1 MQNLVSQNDNG
12 IITTT
17 SLKLAETFGKN
28 HQHILR
34 DIEKLL
40 KQLPKEWGVSNFG
53 QSSYVNLQN
62 KKQPM
67 YTLTR
72 DAFSLLV
79 MGFTGEKALQW
90 KLKYIEAFNAMEK
103 ALLDK
108 EIDELKTIS
117 DKAYEEGVAVGKD
130 LLSLEVENIAY
141 KKARQRLLEDITT
154 IEEKAFNNGVKH
166 QKKYDGLTQ
175 LNKAITYL
183 KKGVTLKDTAKILE
197 CSPDTIR
204 DRLKRLGLWEQV
216 KNSNIQFSKN
226 TINQGSLLG

>member
-108 EIDELKTIS
+108 EIDELKAIS

-130 LLSLEVENIAY
+130 LLSLEIENIAY

-204 DRLKRLGLWEQV
+204 DRLKRLGLWGQV